1 MSLQPLVKGD
11 AMSRKTNTKGFTII
25 ECVIALVLVV
35 IGFTAVFS
43 LLTVAVRTETI
54 SRECSAANSLSRLK
68 IEELKNSVR
77 TPGGSLTSDVT
88 NYFDKPNYRYTRRW
102 QISTDSMGTQT
113 VVVLMTPNTL
123 GVILPEIRLTTRM
136 N

>member
-1 MSLQPLVKGD
+1 MP
-11 AMSRKTNTKGFTII
+11 RKTDTKGFTII

-43 LLTVAVRTETI
+43 LLTVCVRTETI
-54 SRECSAANSLSRLK
+54 SRELSTANSLSRLK
-68 IEELKNSVR
+68 MEELKNSVR
-77 TPGGSLTSDVT
+77 SPGGSLTSNVT
-88 NYFDKPNYRYTRRW
+88 NYFDQPNFRYTRRW

-113 VVVLMTPNTL
+113 VVVLMTPNNT
-123 GVILPEIRLTTRM
+123 GIILPEVRLTTRM